1 MGGSLGHLVWKHF
14 LGFLIKFHNFFSIGD
29 ESDNGFKKRPGH
41 LKLFQAKVRMK
52 MIRLVVL
59 GISKLIHVC

>member
-1 MGGSLGHLVWKHF
+1 MVTRYGSIFWDFSSTFIISF
-14 LGFLIKFHNFFSIGD
+14 LWVMKVMMAL
-29 ESDNGFKKRPGH
+29 KKPGH